1 MRAGQR
7 NCKSRRSQR
16 GIAAVETAFMM
27 PVILIGL
34 MMFFELARVAL
45 VVVVGN
51 LALESALASL
61 RRDADLDFTNA
72 ALIQGLLETRM
83 VNASYGV
90 LGKGELAV
98 QVHAYANLQAFAN
111 IAHTS
116 EDDNAAPVVTVE
128 VNLTENYVTA
138 LPALLSLPQTFNY
151 QYRQVLG
158 NLPKATRQ

>member
-1 MRAGQR
+1 MRLNR
-7 NCKSRRSQR
+7 KTRRSQR

-61 RRDADLDFTNA
+61 RRDTRLDFTNA
-72 ALIQGLLETRM
+72 AVIQGLIQTRM
-83 VNASYGV
+83 VDASWGV
-90 LGKGELAV
+90 LGAGELAV
-98 QVHAYANLQAFAN
+98 QVRAYANLQEFAD
-111 IAHTS
+111 IAHTN

-128 VNLTENYVTA
+128 VNLTENYITA

-151 QYRQVLG
+151 QYRHVLG
-158 NLPKATRQ
+158 NLPKATTQ